1 MKLNKFAILAG
12 LSLLVAC
19 SSENQNQN
27 QNQTNTNNISTQKV
41 EKVPFKIKFLTNEQ
55 ENVIGDSFDIKV
67 EKDSTLNIDS
77 FRVFLDNNAIATIN
91 DTDTYTVDTKD
102 MRCGDLAFR
111 LEVYS
116 NQKTYYFSQKQKF
129 LSDITPKKLSYKV
142 KKTYKHDK
150 NAYTQGLI
158 YQDGFFWESTGLRG
172 QSSLRKTKIEGEVL
186 QSISLENQFFG
197 EGIAL
202 LPDNKIAQVTW
213 QSQKGFV
220 YDRQTFEKIQEFYIP
235 TEGWGLEYYNNEI
248 LLTDGSENL
257 YFLDPKTFTILRTIQ
272 VYDNKGLVDNLN
284 ELEVI
289 DDMLYANIYM
299 TDTIAIIDIKTG
311 KIAAY
316 IDFTGLLPSQD
327 YQENTNVLNGIAY
340 DKQNKRI
347 FVTGKNWPKLFEVE
361 IK

>member
-1 MKLNKFAILAG
+1 MKLNKFAILTAV
-12 LSLLVAC
+12 SLVVAC
-19 SSENQNQN
+19 ASENQN
-27 QNQTNTNNISTQKV
+27 QNQTNTNSTQSKVV
-41 EKVPFKIKFLTNEQ
+41 EKEPFHINFLLDKQ
-55 ENVIGDSFDIKV
+55 ENVIGEKFDIKV
-67 EKDSTLNIDS
+67 EKDSSLNIDS
-77 FRVFLDNNAIATIN
+77 FRVFLDNKEIETIK

-116 NQKTYYFSQKQKF
+116 NQKTYYYSKKQVF
-129 LSDITPKKLSYKV
+129 LSDVTPKKLSYKV

-158 YQDGFFWESTGLRG
+158 YQDGYFWESTGLRG

-186 QSISLENQFFG
+186 QSISLENQYFG

-202 LPDNKIAQVTW
+202 LPDNKIAQLTW

-220 YDRQTFEKIQEFYIP
+220 YDRQTFEKVQEFFIP
-235 TEGWGLEYYNNEI
+235 TEGWGLEFYNNELI
-248 LLTDGSENL
+248 LSDGSENL
-257 YFLDPKTFTILRTIQ
+257 YFLDPKTFAILRTIQ
-272 VYDNKGLVDNLN
+272 VYDNKNFVDNLN

-299 TDTIAIIDIKTG
+299 TDQIAIIDIKTG
-311 KIAAY
+311 KITAY

-327 YQENTNVLNGIAY
+327 YSENTNVLNGIAY